1 MDPRA
6 FRVPHP
12 MPSCCEETKAQ
23 RECQSKREEDRE
35 ENVGLAGK
43 AGRGARKAGAGLCA
57 ELADGGPAACL
68 LPVQLGG
75 AASVMPRS
83 YY

>member
-1 MDPRA
+1 MSRVIVPLSACFLQGRMDPRA

-35 ENVGLAGK
+35 ENVG
-43 AGRGARKAGAGLCA
+43 AGREGWAGSQ
-57 ELADGGPAACL
+57 EGGSWA
-68 LPVQLGG
+68 V
-75 AASVMPRS
+75 R
-83 YY
+83 

>member
-35 ENVGLAGK
+35 ENVG
-43 AGRGARKAGAGLCA
+43 AGREGWAGSQ
-57 ELADGGPAACL
+57 EGGSWA
-68 LPVQLGG
+68 V
-75 AASVMPRS
+75 R
-83 YY
+83 